1 MTDTATARSEATG
14 AQRAMANHAHH
25 TPHGQELAALS
36 LAALGVVYGDIGT
49 SPLYAMSECLS
60 SSPLKPHAIAPVAD
74 GRYDPSQVLGVLSL
88 FFWALDRKSTRLNS
102 SHLGISYAVFC
113 LKKK

>member
-14 AQRAMANHAHH
+14 AQRAMANHAHR

-60 SSPLKPHAIAPVAD
+60 RTKSHAIAPGAN
-74 GRYDPSQVLGVLSL
+74 GMYDPAQVLGVLSL
-88 FFWALDRKSTRLNS
+88 FF
-102 SHLGISYAVFC
+102 
-113 LKKK
+113 